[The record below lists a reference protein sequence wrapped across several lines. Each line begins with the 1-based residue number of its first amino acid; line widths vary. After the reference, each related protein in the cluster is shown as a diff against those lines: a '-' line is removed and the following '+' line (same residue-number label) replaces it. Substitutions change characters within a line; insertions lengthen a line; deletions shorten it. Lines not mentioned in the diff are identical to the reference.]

1 MNIIA
6 LIRLEVSEYLFR
18 ILESL
23 MCYRVPANCSYKT
36 RYYWYEIE

>member
-6 LIRLEVSEYLFR
+6 LIRLEVSEHLFR

-23 MCYRVPANCSYKT
+23 MLIGCITNCEQ
-36 RYYWYEIE
+36 RYDVT